1 MVLSAFIDSVT
12 DARQGMISPRRVGD
26 ALHMSLAEVARL
38 AKVHRNTLT
47 QKPDSPIVQ
56 ERLGEVAR
64 IIAAAAELMEADPHR
79 AVVWFRHQP
88 LAAFDGRT
96 AAELTADGHGSA
108 VLTHLEMLRD
118 GVYA

>member
-1 MVLSAFIDSVT
+1 MTLSAFIDSVT

-38 AKVHRNTLT
+38 AKVHRNTLR

-64 IIAAAAELMEADPHR
+64 IITAAAELMEADPHR

-96 AAELTADGHGSA
+96 AAELTADGHGNA